1 MKWTNFFSYFSFLH
15 LNLWLNDGFIFVL
28 WFWIR
33 KQIKT
38 TSPEKFRVRPSTGI
52 LTPGSSTTINVVL
65 QSGPNVT
72 LLLNK
77 VYFIFIYQCHDTQ
90 INLTDANFVKQ
101 DKFLVMCMEIN
112 DLNASQQDIADIW
125 KVWFKNKML
134 SQSKMKWFWQLK
146 CNFVEFLFFFL
157 IDRTRRTI
165 VFRLN
170 NIDWNAVLLR
180 MLI

>member
-1 MKWTNFFSYFSFLH
+1 MKIAPAEIITFTKVGSELIGTVDIFNVINFPITYKVCEERLFSFTFLH
-15 LNLWLNDGFIFVL
+15 LIWSWL
-28 WFWIR
+28 WFCGFAFH

-52 LTPGSSTTINVVL
+52 LTPGSSTTISVVL

-77 VYFIFIYQCHDTQ
+77 
-90 INLTDANFVKQ
+90 

-125 KVWFKNKML
+125 KVWIIKKEEKKLL
-134 SQSKMKWFWQLK
+134 SQREMK
-146 CNFVEFLFFFL
+146 EL
-157 IDRTRRTI
+157 IKI
-165 VFRLN
+165 
-170 NIDWNAVLLR
+170 
-180 MLI
+180 